1 MRVVLV
7 TDQPIL
13 GEGIRVVVER
23 SASLEI
29 QAICQHPADFLGQLP
44 RLSAELVLLDV
55 GPEISFQFL
64 ADVHSAAPGCRLVLL
79 ARTISPELT
88 FHAQELGVSALLSTA
103 CTPQWL
109 VACLE
114 RVAHGEQYFENTLPL
129 GSTPARAVRLSRRE
143 GQLVSLLAQGLKNK
157 EIAACLDITEG
168 TVKVYLSKLFQK
180 VGAKDRLELALFGLK
195 NMLSEGDGLL
205 GLSTDGIANAPP
217 RRSPAGLG
225 SLVLRAPAP
234 VRRAG

>member
-13 GEGIRVVVER
+13 GEGIRTVVER
-23 SASLEI
+23 TTSLRL
-29 QAICQHPADFLGQLP
+29 QAVYEHPAEFLAQ
-44 RLSAELVLLDV
+44 SAALAAEMVLLDV
-55 GPEISFQFL
+55 GPEISIQFL
-64 ADVHSAAPGCRLVLL
+64 ADLHAVVPECRLVLL
-79 ARTISPELT
+79 ARTISPELAY
-88 FHAQELGVSALLSTA
+88 HAREIGVSALLSTA
-103 CTPQWL
+103 CTPQRL
-109 VACLE
+109 VSCLE
-114 RVAHGEQYFENTLPL
+114 RVAQGEQYFENVLPL

-157 EIAACLDITEG
+157 EIASCLDITEG

-195 NMLSEGDGLL
+195 NMLNEGDGLL
-205 GLSTDGIANAPP
+205 GLSADGIANEPL

-225 SLVLRAPAP
+225 SLLLRAPSP

>member
-13 GEGIRVVVER
+13 GEGVRIVVER
-23 SASLEI
+23 AASLEL
-29 QAICQHPADFLGQLP
+29 QAVYQHPSEFIEQLP
-44 RLSAELVLLDV
+44 LLSAELVLLDV

-64 ADVHSAAPGCRLVLL
+64 ADLHSAAPGCRLVLL
-79 ARTISPELT
+79 ARTISPELAY
-88 FHAQELGVSALLSTA
+88 HAQELGVCALLSTS
-103 CTPQWL
+103 CTPQRF
-109 VACLE
+109 VTCLE
-114 RVAHGEQYFENTLPL
+114 RVAHGEQYFENVLPL
-129 GSTPARAVRLSRRE
+129 GSAPTRAVRLSRRE

-157 EIAACLDITEG
+157 EIATCLDITEG

-195 NMLSEGDGLL
+195 NMLNEGDGLP
-205 GLSTDGIANAPP
+205 GWSTDGIAETPL
-217 RRSPAGLG
+217 RHSPAGLG
-225 SLVLRAPAP
+225 SLVLRGPAP

>member
-7 TDQPIL
+7 TGQPIL
-13 GEGIRVVVER
+13 GEGVRVVVER
-23 SASLEI
+23 AANLEL
-29 QAICQHPADFLGQLP
+29 QAVYQHPTEFLDQLP
-44 RLSAELVLLDV
+44 RLAAELVLLDV

-64 ADVHSAAPGCRLVLL
+64 ADVHSAAPACRLILL
-79 ARTISPELT
+79 ARTISPELEY
-88 FHAQELGVSALLSTA
+88 HARELGVCALLSTA
-103 CTPQWL
+103 CTPQRFL
-109 VACLE
+109 TCLE
-114 RVAHGEQYFENTLPL
+114 RVAHGEQYFENVLPL
-129 GSTPARAVRLSRRE
+129 GSAPPRAIRLSRRE

-195 NMLSEGDGLL
+195 NMLSDGEGRL
-205 GLSTDGIANAPP
+205 GLPADGIAGAPP
-217 RRSPAGLG
+217 RRSPSGLG
-225 SLVLRAPAP
+225 ALVLRAPSP

>member
-1 MRVVLV
+1 MRVVVV

-13 GEGIRVVVER
+13 GEGIRVVVAA
-23 SASLEI
+23 SASLQL
-29 QAICQHPADFLGQLP
+29 QAVYQHPCEFLEQLP
-44 RLSAELVLLDV
+44 RIAAELVLLDV

-64 ADVHSAAPGCRLVLL
+64 ADVMAAGPECRLILL
-79 ARTISPELT
+79 VRTLSPELAY
-88 FHAQELGVSALLSTA
+88 HAQELGVCALLSTA
-103 CTPQWL
+103 CPPQRFL
-109 VACLE
+109 ACLE
-114 RVAHGEQYFENTLPL
+114 RVARGERYFENLLPL
-129 GSTPARAVRLSRRE
+129 GSAPPRAIRLSRRE

-195 NMLSEGDGLL
+195 NMLNEGDGLL
-205 GLSTDGIANAPP
+205 GLSTERIPEAPP
-217 RRSPAGLG
+217 RRLPVGLG
-225 SLVLRAPAP
+225 SLVLTAPSP